1 MEIHVSNYIG
11 VNPGSVPYQQQ
22 KLEFEFVAT
31 LNQTVFSGNDRY
43 GRPLSYNPGMSDV
56 YVNGLRL
63 DSAEYTAETGSS
75 ITLTTGAELNDEVT
89 IVSHGDIDFADTV
102 PASTGGTF
110 AGGVNF
116 GGNIIVDETTFSVS
130 STTDRVGVGTST
142 PSKQFTVYRNSTNQ
156 DSQLQVEQDGTGDA
170 VMSFVATGEYTYLTG
185 LYNTDNSFRISAN
198 ATDLNTDTRLTID
211 NAGNLAVGTTT
222 TTSTQFTVQN
232 DRAVNT
238 YAQKWRNYNGASL
251 ENDVVLQFDGTVQK
265 FGNVNN
271 FDLAFMTNNA
281 NRMVIDTAGN
291 VTIAGNLTVQGTQ
304 FIVDSNTV
312 NIADNIIVLNADE
325 TGTPSQNAGIEVER
339 GALTNVDLRWNE
351 TTDSW
356 EFTNDGSNYTD
367 IGAGAT
373 GGGPDQ
379 VFFEN
384 DQTVTANYTITTNKN
399 AMTAGPITINS
410 GVTVTIP
417 TGSEW
422 SIV

>member
-1 MEIHVSNYIG
+1 VSNYIG

-22 KLEFEFVAT
+22 KLEVEFVAT

-56 YVNGLRL
+56 YVNGIRL

-75 ITLTTGAELNDEVT
+75 ITLITGSELSDEVT
-89 IVSHGDIDFADTV
+89 VISYGDIDFADTV
-102 PASTGGTF
+102 PASTGGAF

-116 GGNIIVDETTFSVS
+116 GGDITVDETTFTVS
-130 STTDRVGVGTST
+130 ATTDRIGVGTNT
-142 PSKQFTVYRNSTNQ
+142 PSKLLTVYRDSTTQ

-198 ATDLNTDTRLTID
+198 ATDLNTDTRLTLD
-211 NAGNLAVGTTT
+211 STGNLALGTTT
-222 TTSTQFTVQN
+222 TTSTKFTVQN

-325 TGTPSQNAGIEVER
+325 AGNPSQNAGIEVER

-351 TTDSW
+351 TTDAW
-356 EFTNDGSNYTD
+356 EITNDGSNYEE
-367 IGAGAT
+367 IGAPAK
-373 GGGPDQ
+373 GGGSDQ
-379 VFFEN
+379 IFFEN
-384 DQTVTANYTITTNKN
+384 DQTVTTDYTITSNKN
-399 AMTAGPITINS
+399 AMTAGDITISNS
-410 GVTVTIP
+410 ATVTIP
-417 TGSEW
+417 AGSTW
-422 SIV
+422 TIV

>member
-1 MEIHVSNYIG
+1 
-11 VNPGSVPYQQQ
+11 
-22 KLEFEFVAT
+22 
-31 LNQTVFSGNDRY
+31 
-43 GRPLSYNPGMSDV
+43 MSDV
-56 YVNGLRL
+56 YVNGIRL

-75 ITLTTGAELNDEVT
+75 ITLITGSELSDEVT
-89 IVSHGDIDFADTV
+89 VISYGDIDFADTV
-102 PASTGGTF
+102 PASTGGAF

-116 GGNIIVDETTFSVS
+116 GGDITVDETTFTVS
-130 STTDRVGVGTST
+130 ATTDRIGVGTNT
-142 PSKQFTVYRNSTNQ
+142 PSKLLTVYRDSTNQ

-198 ATDLNTDTRLTID
+198 ATDLNTDTRLTLD
-211 NAGNLAVGTTT
+211 STGNLAIGTATTT
-222 TTSTQFTVQN
+222 GTQFTVQN

-325 TGTPSQNAGIEVER
+325 AGTPSQNAGIEIER
-339 GALTNVDLRWNE
+339 GALTNVELRWNE
-351 TTDSW
+351 TTDAW
-356 EFTNDGSNYTD
+356 EITNDGSAYEE
-367 IGAGAT
+367 IGSPAK
-373 GGGPDQ
+373 GGGSDQ
-379 VFFEN
+379 IFFEN
-384 DQTVTANYTITTNKN
+384 DKTVTTDYTITTNKN
-399 AMTAGPITINS
+399 AMTAGDITINN
-410 GVTVTIP
+410 GATVTVPAGSTWTI
-417 TGSEW
+417 
-422 SIV
+422 V

>member
-1 MEIHVSNYIG
+1 VSNYIG

-56 YVNGLRL
+56 YVNGIRL

-75 ITLTTGAELNDEVT
+75 ITLITGSELSDEVT
-89 IVSHGDIDFADTV
+89 VISYGDIDFADTV
-102 PASTGGTF
+102 PASTGGAF

-116 GGNIIVDETTFSVS
+116 GGDITVDETTFTVS
-130 STTDRVGVGTST
+130 ATTDRIGVGTNT
-142 PSKQFTVYRNSTNQ
+142 PSKLLTVYRDSTNQ

-198 ATDLNTDTRLTID
+198 ATDLNTDTRLTLD
-211 NAGNLAVGTTT
+211 STGNLALGTTT
-222 TTSTQFTVQN
+222 TTSTKFTVQN

-304 FIVDSNTV
+304 FIIDSNTV

-325 TGTPSQNAGIEVER
+325 SGTPSQNAGIEVER

-351 TTDSW
+351 TTDAW
-356 EFTNDGSNYTD
+356 EITNDGSNYEE
-367 IGAGAT
+367 IGAPAK
-373 GGGPDQ
+373 GGGSDQ
-379 VFFEN
+379 IFFEN
-384 DQTVTANYTITTNKN
+384 DQTVTTDYTITSNKN
-399 AMTAGPITINS
+399 AMTAGDITISNS
-410 GVTVTIP
+410 ATVTIP
-417 TGSEW
+417 AGSTW
-422 SIV
+422 TIV

>member
-1 MEIHVSNYIG
+1 VSNYIG

-56 YVNGLRL
+56 YVNGIRL

-75 ITLTTGAELNDEVT
+75 ITLITGSELSDEVT
-89 IVSHGDIDFADTV
+89 VISYGDIDFADTV
-102 PASTGGTF
+102 PASTGGAF

-116 GGNIIVDETTFSVS
+116 GGDITVDETTFTVS
-130 STTDRVGVGTST
+130 ATTDRIGVGTNT
-142 PSKQFTVYRNSTNQ
+142 PSKLLTVYRDSTNQ

-198 ATDLNTDTRLTID
+198 ATDLNTDTRLTLD
-211 NAGNLAVGTTT
+211 STGNLAIGTATTT
-222 TTSTQFTVQN
+222 GTQFTVQN

-325 TGTPSQNAGIEVER
+325 AGNPSQNAGIEIER
-339 GALTNVDLRWNE
+339 GALTNVELRWNE
-351 TTDSW
+351 TTDAW
-356 EFTNDGSNYTD
+356 EITNDGSNYEE
-367 IGAGAT
+367 IGAPAK
-373 GGGPDQ
+373 GGGSDQ
-379 VFFEN
+379 IFFEN
-384 DQTVTANYTITTNKN
+384 DQTVTTDYTITSNKN
-399 AMTAGPITINS
+399 AMTAGDITISNS
-410 GVTVTIP
+410 ATVTIP
-417 TGSEW
+417 AGSTW
-422 SIV
+422 TIV

>member
-1 MEIHVSNYIG
+1 MSNYIG

-56 YVNGLRL
+56 YVNGIRL

-75 ITLTTGAELNDEVT
+75 ITLITGSELSDEVT
-89 IVSHGDIDFADTV
+89 VISYGDIDFADTV
-102 PASTGGTF
+102 PASTGGAF

-116 GGNIIVDETTFSVS
+116 GGDITVDETTFTVS
-130 STTDRVGVGTST
+130 ATTDRIGVGTNT
-142 PSKQFTVYRNSTNQ
+142 PSKLLTVYRDSTNQ

-198 ATDLNTDTRLTID
+198 ATDLNTDTRLTLD
-211 NAGNLAVGTTT
+211 STGNLALGTTI
-222 TTSTQFTVQN
+222 TTSTKFTVQN

-325 TGTPSQNAGIEVER
+325 AGTPSQNAGIEIER
-339 GALTNVDLRWNE
+339 GALTNVELRWNE
-351 TTDSW
+351 TTDAW
-356 EFTNDGSNYTD
+356 EITNDGSAYEE
-367 IGAGAT
+367 IGSPAK
-373 GGGPDQ
+373 GGGSDQ
-379 VFFEN
+379 IFFEN
-384 DQTVTANYTITTNKN
+384 DKTVTTDYTITTNKN
-399 AMTAGPITINS
+399 AMTAGDITINN
-410 GVTVTIP
+410 GATVTVPAGSTWTI
-417 TGSEW
+417 
-422 SIV
+422 V

>member
-1 MEIHVSNYIG
+1 MSNYIG

-56 YVNGLRL
+56 YVNGIRL

-75 ITLTTGAELNDEVT
+75 ITLITGSELSDEVT
-89 IVSHGDIDFADTV
+89 VISYGDIDFADTV
-102 PASTGGTF
+102 PASTGGAF

-116 GGNIIVDETTFSVS
+116 GGDITVDETTFTVS
-130 STTDRVGVGTST
+130 ATTDRIGVGTNT
-142 PSKQFTVYRNSTNQ
+142 PSKLLTVYRDSTNQ

-198 ATDLNTDTRLTID
+198 ATDLNTDTRLTLD
-211 NAGNLAVGTTT
+211 STGNLAIGTATTT
-222 TTSTQFTVQN
+222 GTQFTVQN

-325 TGTPSQNAGIEVER
+325 AGTPSQNAGIEIER
-339 GALTNVDLRWNE
+339 GALTNVELRWNE
-351 TTDSW
+351 TTDAW
-356 EFTNDGSNYTD
+356 EITNDGSAYEE
-367 IGAGAT
+367 IGSPAK
-373 GGGPDQ
+373 GGGSDQ
-379 VFFEN
+379 IFFEN
-384 DQTVTANYTITTNKN
+384 DKTVTTDYTITTNKN
-399 AMTAGPITINS
+399 AMTAGDITINN
-410 GVTVTIP
+410 GATVTVPAGSTWTI
-417 TGSEW
+417 
-422 SIV
+422 V

>member
-1 MEIHVSNYIG
+1 VSNYIG

-56 YVNGLRL
+56 YVNGIRL

-75 ITLTTGAELNDEVT
+75 ITLITGSELSDEVT
-89 IVSHGDIDFADTV
+89 VISYGDIDFADTV
-102 PASTGGTF
+102 PASTGGAF

-116 GGNIIVDETTFSVS
+116 GGDITVDETTFTVS
-130 STTDRVGVGTST
+130 ATTDRIGVGTNT
-142 PSKQFTVYRNSTNQ
+142 PSKLLTVYRDSTNQ

-198 ATDLNTDTRLTID
+198 ATDLNTDTRLTLD
-211 NAGNLAVGTTT
+211 STGNLALGTTT
-222 TTSTQFTVQN
+222 TTSTKFTVQN

-325 TGTPSQNAGIEVER
+325 AGTPSQNAGIEIER
-339 GALTNVDLRWNE
+339 GALTNVELRWNE
-351 TTDSW
+351 TTDAW
-356 EFTNDGSNYTD
+356 EITNDGSAYEE
-367 IGAGAT
+367 IGSPAK
-373 GGGPDQ
+373 GGGSDQ
-379 VFFEN
+379 IFFEN
-384 DQTVTANYTITTNKN
+384 DKTVTTDYTITTNKN
-399 AMTAGPITINS
+399 AMTAGDITINN
-410 GVTVTIP
+410 GATVTVPAGSTWTI
-417 TGSEW
+417 
-422 SIV
+422 V

>member
-1 MEIHVSNYIG
+1 MSNYIG
-11 VNPGSVPYQQQ
+11 VNPGSVPYQRQ

-31 LNQTVFSGNDRY
+31 HNQTVFSGSDHY
-43 GRPLSYNPGMSDV
+43 GRPLSYNPHMSDV
-56 YVNGLRL
+56 YVNGIRL
-63 DSAEYTAETGSS
+63 DSAEYSAVNGSS

-89 IVSHGDIDFADTV
+89 IISYGDIDFADTV
-102 PASTGGTF
+102 PATTGGTF
-110 AGGVNF
+110 AGGVVF
-116 GGNIIVDETTFSVS
+116 DSNITVDQTTFTVNS
-130 STTDRVGVGTST
+130 STNSIGVGTST
-142 PSKQFTVYRNSTNQ
+142 PSKQLTVYRNSTSQ

-185 LYNTDNSFRISAN
+185 LYNADNSFRISAD

-211 NAGNLAVGTTT
+211 NTGNLALGTTV

-304 FIVDSNTV
+304 FIVESNTV
-312 NIADNIIVLNADE
+312 NIADNIIVLNSDE
-325 TGTPSQNAGIEVER
+325 AGTPSQNAGIEVER
-339 GALTNVDLRWNE
+339 GALTNVEIRWNE
-351 TTDSW
+351 TTDAW
-356 EFTNDGSNYTD
+356 EFTNDGSNYGEL
-367 IGAGAT
+367 GAPAK
-373 GGGPDQ
+373 GGGNDQ
-379 VFFEN
+379 VFFLS
-384 DQTVTANYTITTNKN
+384 DQNVTTDYTIPTGRN
-399 AMTAGPITINS
+399 ALSAGPITVNT

-417 TGSEW
+417 TGSQW
-422 SIV
+422 SVV

>member
-1 MEIHVSNYIG
+1 VSNYIG

-56 YVNGLRL
+56 YVNGIRL

-75 ITLTTGAELNDEVT
+75 ITLITGSELSDEVT
-89 IVSHGDIDFADTV
+89 VISYGDIDFADTV
-102 PASTGGTF
+102 PASTGGAF

-116 GGNIIVDETTFSVS
+116 GGDITVDETTFTVS
-130 STTDRVGVGTST
+130 ATTDRIGVGTNT
-142 PSKQFTVYRNSTNQ
+142 PSKLLTVYRDSTNQ

-198 ATDLNTDTRLTID
+198 ATDLNTDTRLTLD
-211 NAGNLAVGTTT
+211 STGNLALGTTT
-222 TTSTQFTVQN
+222 TTSTKFTVQN

-304 FIVDSNTV
+304 FIIDSNTV

-325 TGTPSQNAGIEVER
+325 AGTPSQNAGIEVER

-351 TTDSW
+351 TTDAW
-356 EFTNDGSNYTD
+356 EITNDGSNYEE
-367 IGAGAT
+367 IGAPAK
-373 GGGPDQ
+373 GGGSDQ
-379 VFFEN
+379 IFFEN
-384 DQTVTANYTITTNKN
+384 DQTVTTDYTITSNKN
-399 AMTAGPITINS
+399 AMTAGDITISNS
-410 GVTVTIP
+410 ATVTIP
-417 TGSEW
+417 AGSTW
-422 SIV
+422 TIV